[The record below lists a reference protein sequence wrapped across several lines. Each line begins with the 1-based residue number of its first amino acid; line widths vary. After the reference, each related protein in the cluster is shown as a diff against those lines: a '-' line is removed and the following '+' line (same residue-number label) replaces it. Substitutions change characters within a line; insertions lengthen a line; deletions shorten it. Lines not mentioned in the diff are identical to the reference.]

1 MMLRS
6 AAPRGNEN
14 ASPRRISLAWEPAI
28 RGVVP
33 VILLLACPVGFGQAA
48 PERSATLASEPSA
61 KLQVEIASSVLPD
74 SPGVVRY
81 QGGDSDAQQSSASQV
96 GQEDV
101 VAIAKTYRTSRRTA
115 PSPCHK
121 TRWLRTYQDD
131 LIDGWPGAPNANNC
145 VNILDPYVRFLDTR
159 VAIPMSPAQK
169 GYLAFRNLSD
179 PFNLATIVGTSAFTI
194 GIDSHTAYGPGWK
207 GFGKNAGVSLL
218 QDATGEFFG
227 TFAIPS
233 ITHEDPHYHRMPQ
246 ASIPRRLLHAVSR
259 TVIAQ
264 HDNGSLMPNYSTLL
278 TYPIASEISNLYVP
292 GIHGNGPSTTKRIF
306 IGYALDPVN
315 NVITEFLPDFAKHIH
330 IRVIFVQQILNQI
343 VAGPALSGQ
352 SAP

>member
-1 MMLRS
+1 V
-6 AAPRGNEN
+6 
-14 ASPRRISLAWEPAI
+14 RRVYTLIF
-28 RGVVP
+28 V
-33 VILLLACPVGFGQAA
+33 
-48 PERSATLASEPSA
+48 LASQTVYGQGVFERNTTQAP
-61 KLQVEIASSVLPD
+61 ISVRAIERDERQAGAAETSPLPE
-74 SPGVVRY
+74 SPGALLY
-81 QGGDSDAQQSSASQV
+81 SENSDDLD
-96 GQEDV
+96 GQNSTSGPQYDV
-101 VAIAKTYRTSRRTA
+101 VSVAMTYRASERITTT
-115 PSPCHK
+115 PCRK
-121 TRWLRTYQDD
+121 LRWFQMYQTN
-131 LIDGWPGAPNANNC
+131 LIDSLPGAPTPNNC

-159 VAIPMSPAQK
+159 MAISMSPGQK
-169 GYLAFRNLSD
+169 GYLALRNLSD
-179 PFNLATIVGTSAFTI
+179 PFNLATIIGTSAFSI

-233 ITHEDPHYHRMPQ
+233 LTHEDPHYHRMPQ
-246 ASIPRRLLHAVSR
+246 ASIPRRMLHAISR

-264 HDNGSLMPNYSTLL
+264 HDDGSMMPNYSTLL

-292 GIHGNGPSTTKRIF
+292 GIHGNAPSTVKRVF

-315 NVITEFLPDFAKHIH
+315 NIVTEFLPDFAKHIH

-352 SAP
+352 GGTQ

>member
-6 AAPRGNEN
+6 AAPTGSEKALIQRIPLACGWVGY
-14 ASPRRISLAWEPAI
+14 RRAI
-28 RGVVP
+28 P
-33 VILLLACPVGFGQAA
+33 LILLFAHHVGFSQAV
-48 PERSATLASEPSA
+48 PEHSFELIDLPAAAQRDETAVTL
-61 KLQVEIASSVLPD
+61 LPD
-74 SPGVVRY
+74 SPGVIHSMSY
-81 QGGDSDAQQSSASQV
+81 EPDDQQLPQGQA

-101 VAIAKTYRTSRRTA
+101 VAIARTIRTA
-115 PSPCHK
+115 QERSPCRK
-121 TRWLRTYQDD
+121 THWLRTYQDD
-131 LIDGWPGAPNANNC
+131 PIEGLPGAVNANYC

-179 PFNLATIVGTSAFTI
+179 PFNIATIVGTSAFTI

-233 ITHEDPHYHRMPQ
+233 ITHEDPHYHRLPQ

-292 GIHGNGPSTTKRIF
+292 GIHGNVPSTTKRIF